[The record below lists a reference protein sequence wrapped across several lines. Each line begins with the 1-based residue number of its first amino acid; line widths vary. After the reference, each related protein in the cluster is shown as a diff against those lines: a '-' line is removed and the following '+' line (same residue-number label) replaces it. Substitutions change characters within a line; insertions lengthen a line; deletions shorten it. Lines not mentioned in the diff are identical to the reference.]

1 MATLAERR
9 ASVLQRPAPR
19 DAGGLRQGLPMA
31 FPVRCCALVGRFTD
45 PRIAESVSALLP
57 HLASR
62 GVRVLVSEDAT
73 LAAGLAGVVRVAE
86 RELAERADLIIAL
99 GGDGPRLCPA
109 RLAARHAVPL
119 LGVNRGRLGFLTDV
133 MPQDMLPAVDAAL
146 AGKLQAD
153 ERPLLTAQLHSAPR
167 QL

>member
-31 FPVRCCALVGRFTD
+31 FPVRCCALVGRFED

-62 GVRVLVSEDAT
+62 GVRGLVSEDAA
-73 LAAGLAGVVRVAE
+73 LAAGGAGGVRVAG
-86 RELAERADLIIAL
+86 RQLRERA
-99 GGDGPRLCPA
+99 
-109 RLAARHAVPL
+109 
-119 LGVNRGRLGFLTDV
+119 
-133 MPQDMLPAVDAAL
+133 
-146 AGKLQAD
+146 
-153 ERPLLTAQLHSAPR
+153 APILSIR
-167 QL
+167 R